1 VHSVSAAATDLASAP
16 SSFLFRKVLPEEEL
30 EERFKAL
37 CTLIDLHAAQPNA
50 ASCACK
56 ISRRMLTVLLTCFFH
71 TCIIVE
77 GERGFYESKARDNV
91 KEILRL
97 IQVEDVRWV
106 ASHHSA
112 TAQTSDDLV
121 YPCMSL
127 FMGKHMMGE
136 LSSRANRDR
145 PRGCMSLVLAMAASL
160 LRYTRYPLLPNQ
172 SVHVPVSHL
181 ITNAMRISQGPSAET
196 GADYHSADFQAY
208 KQKLGEYKYLSA

>member
-1 VHSVSAAATDLASAP
+1 
-16 SSFLFRKVLPEEEL
+16 
-30 EERFKAL
+30 
-37 CTLIDLHAAQPNA
+37 
-50 ASCACK
+50 
-56 ISRRMLTVLLTCFFH
+56 
-71 TCIIVE
+71 VE

-97 IQVEDVRWV
+97 IQAEDVRWV
-106 ASHHSA
+106 ASHDA
-112 TAQTSDDLV
+112 AAGQAGSDDLA

-136 LSSRANRDR
+136 LCSRANRDR

-172 SVHVPVSHL
+172 SVHVPVSQL
-181 ITNAMRISQGPSAET
+181 ITNAMRISLGPSAES

-208 KQKLGEYKYLSA
+208 KQKLGAYNNIYA